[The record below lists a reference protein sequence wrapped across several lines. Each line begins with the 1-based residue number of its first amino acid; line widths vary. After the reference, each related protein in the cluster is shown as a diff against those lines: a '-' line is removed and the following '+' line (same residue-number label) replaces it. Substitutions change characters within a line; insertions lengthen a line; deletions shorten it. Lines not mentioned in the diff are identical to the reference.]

1 MIIFR
6 TQIAL
11 QSPRKPWKGL
21 PTGME
26 EMGVI
31 KEFDCPVTMSCTH
44 VNRPNTWLTY
54 SLAIPL
60 ELLLGE
66 LVNYSF
72 CVPVNLI
79 IYQQNN
85 HSIGIAFL
93 MNRQKRGVNQS
104 INAFQKKCLLWKW
117 TFIGWYY
124 NHALSIFLCI
134 LLCLSRPLKV
144 LEMGASYTCKRTPFK
159 HDTFQQS
166 VTVLKMLNDTYT
178 FSGYKYLWYQY
189 RYIFFRDQYF
199 LRDSAFPRSEAE

>member
-1 MIIFR
+1 MHSCQQTQHMIDIFIGHSTGTVAGR
-6 TQIAL
+6 TGQL
-11 QSPRKPWKGL
+11 FFLRSGQSNYISA
-21 PTGME
+21 E
-26 EMGVI
+26 Q
-31 KEFDCPVTMSCTH
+31 
-44 VNRPNTWLTY
+44 
-54 SLAIPL
+54 SL
-60 ELLLGE
+60 
-66 LVNYSF
+66 NW
-72 CVPVNLI
+72 
-79 IYQQNN
+79 
-85 HSIGIAFL
+85 
-93 MNRQKRGVNQS
+93 NRQKRGVNQS